1 MGIGRTSTTG
11 IALALLAIG
20 LASCGGN
27 PPPPLPGTTRGAP
40 PDLRGRR
47 VIVLPVQQ
55 NLGVAGDI
63 DAEMAFGLQDKTR
76 EVTWILDAEVQE
88 ILRRS
93 PGILAGTRGLP
104 VGHFLLAE
112 VQRVGEPLYGNFR
125 RMSALVDAGMILL
138 PVQAVVSAVEGEDPR
153 VELAVALIDS
163 RTGRVEWFAIVE
175 GGAFPAGDPRGIASA
190 VDALARGLLWYVG
203 V

>member
-93 PGILAGTRGLP
+93 PGISAGTRGLP

-190 VDALARGLLWYVG
+190 VDALARRLLWYVG